1 MFERQKALK
10 AIGEK
15 LQEVQM
21 NLENNYKDQ
30 TIQALKEAQ
39 QVYEQYRNSGLL
51 KEKDIAQIE
60 AKLKEYDEYYRPESE
75 SKTLPLPVYKVEV
88 DNKTQDLYYFPSSA
102 PTYYHYNSNTKL
114 RKKISDFATY

>member
-1 MFERQKALK
+1 MFERKKALK

-39 QVYEQYRNSGLL
+39 QVYEQYRSSGLL

-60 AKLKEYDEYYRPESE
+60 AKLKEYDAMLQHYGHANVSE
-75 SKTLPLPVYKVEV
+75 FLKERY
-88 DNKTQDLYYFPSSA
+88 
-102 PTYYHYNSNTKL
+102 
-114 RKKISDFATY
+114 